1 MAKGQLGNTIGNVD
15 NNLSRHKPAYNAN
28 AINRALKR
36 ANEDQEFL
44 DSALKL
50 LDNEQIQFPAFKE
63 DILNHISNVSNEIDI
78 ISLFQSLDGYIR
90 FKDTYQIRKALE
102 ENNPTKKTKHQISD
116 STRINPDARTR
127 DITTDSSTKKKEA
140 INLNE
145 ERKDYPEVTP
155 TAMSQYTCNLCGKS
169 FQTRDDL
176 VHHQDFE
183 KGKA

>member
-1 MAKGQLGNTIGNVD
+1 MANGQLENTTGNVD

-28 AINRALKR
+28 TINRALKR

-50 LDNEQIQFPAFKE
+50 LDNEQMQFPAFKE
-63 DILNHISNVSNEIDI
+63 DIVNYISIVSDDIDI
-78 ISLFQSLDGYIR
+78 ISLFQSLDGYIK
-90 FKDTYQIRKALE
+90 FKDVYQIRKAFE
-102 ENNPTKKTKHQISD
+102 ENNPAKKTQHQISD
-116 STRINPDARTR
+116 STRINPDVRTR
-127 DITTDSSTKKKEA
+127 DITTNSSTKEKEA
-140 INLNE
+140 INLSE

-155 TAMSQYTCNLCGKS
+155 TAMSQYICNLCGKP

-176 VHHQDFE
+176 VHHQEFE